1 MCGSATLAGQA
12 GAEPYP
18 AFIAPPE
25 HEATIILIRNAHV
38 IDGTDAPRKVLDVLV
53 RAGTITHV
61 GELANPAFEGL
72 KAEHVPHELLDID
85 GTGLVLCPGF
95 IDMHA
100 HSDLH
105 LLTHPSHVPRLT
117 QGVTT
122 EVIGQD
128 GIAFAPVTPATLA
141 QTRKQI
147 AGWCGNPTSAPVF
160 WPAGEEFWQW
170 DSVKS
175 FLDTMD
181 RHGTATNVA
190 FLVPQGNL
198 RMMAVGNEPGM
209 ATKEQIE
216 EQKEILRRGIED
228 GAVGMSSGLTYT
240 PGMYADE
247 DELRE
252 LCSVLVE
259 KATVGPN
266 GSKYI
271 PYYCPHTRS
280 YGKDVLGA
288 YQEMLRIGA
297 ATGAPIHLTHA
308 TLNFPPNKGIAPQ
321 FLSIV
326 DSYLAKGLDVTLDTY
341 PYLPGST
348 TLVATLPSWALA
360 GGYEGTLRRLT
371 GAEGA
376 EVLQRIREDVLVNG
390 TDGCHGM
397 AVDFAT
403 IEIGG
408 INSPEGKQDPFLL
421 SLIGRRLAHA
431 AQAVQPGSP
440 EAQQGLDDPF
450 ALMVHVLIR
459 DKLATT
465 MIQHVGHEDNVRTV
479 MTSRVH
485 MGGSDGIVSSAKP
498 HPRAWGTMTRYL
510 GFYARDIFA
519 DPPVAGPDGAPEIA
533 VSEAY
538 PAPFPDKARAL
549 EELIPHLTSRPARRL
564 GLLDGE
570 VRRGLVKEGFA
581 ADLVL
586 FDPATVAAVSTFA
599 EPNQPSRGIAY
610 VLVNGKVAVA
620 RGVVTGS
627 RGGRTIRRRA
637 TGVW

>member
-1 MCGSATLAGQA
+1 MCGSATLTAEA
-12 GAEPYP
+12 SAEPYP

-25 HEATIILIRNAHV
+25 LEPTIILIRNAHV
-38 IDGTDAPRKVLDVLV
+38 IDGTDQPRRILDVLV
-53 RAGTITHV
+53 RGETIVHV
-61 GELANPAFEGL
+61 GELAKPAFETL
-72 KAEHVPHELLDID
+72 KGEHAPHELLDID
-85 GTGLVLCPGF
+85 GTGRVLCPGF

-147 AGWCGNPTSAPVF
+147 AGWCGNPTSAPAF
-160 WPAGEEFWQW
+160 WPPGEEFWQW
-170 DSVKS
+170 DSVAS

-198 RMMAVGNEPGM
+198 RMMAVGTEPGK
-209 ATKEQIE
+209 ATKEQIKE
-216 EQKEILRRGIED
+216 MKEILRRGIDD

-247 DELRE
+247 DELKE
-252 LCSVLVE
+252 LCAVLAE
-259 KATVGPN
+259 KATVGTD

-288 YQEMLRIGA
+288 YEEMLRICA
-297 ATGAPIHLTHA
+297 ATGAPCHLTHA
-308 TLNFPPNKGIAPQ
+308 TLNFPPNKGLAPR
-321 FLSIV
+321 FLSLV

-348 TLVATLPSWALA
+348 TLAAMLPSWALA
-360 GGYEGTLRRLT
+360 GGYDGAMRRLT
-371 GAEGA
+371 GGDGA
-376 EVLQRIREDVLVNG
+376 EVLQRLREDVLVNG

-397 AVDFAT
+397 PVDFAT

-431 AQAVQPGSP
+431 AQAVQPGTP

-450 ALMVHVLIR
+450 ALMLHILIR

-465 MIQHVGHEDNVRTV
+465 MIQHVGHEDNVRRV

-485 MGGSDGIVSSAKP
+485 MGGASTPGSASCP
-498 HPRAWGTMTRYL
+498 S
-510 GFYARDIFA
+510 I
-519 DPPVAGPDGAPEIA
+519 
-533 VSEAY
+533 
-538 PAPFPDKARAL
+538 
-549 EELIPHLTSRPARRL
+549 LT
-564 GLLDGE
+564 
-570 VRRGLVKEGFA
+570 
-581 ADLVL
+581 
-586 FDPATVAAVSTFA
+586 
-599 EPNQPSRGIAY
+599 
-610 VLVNGKVAVA
+610 
-620 RGVVTGS
+620 
-627 RGGRTIRRRA
+627 
-637 TGVW
+637 